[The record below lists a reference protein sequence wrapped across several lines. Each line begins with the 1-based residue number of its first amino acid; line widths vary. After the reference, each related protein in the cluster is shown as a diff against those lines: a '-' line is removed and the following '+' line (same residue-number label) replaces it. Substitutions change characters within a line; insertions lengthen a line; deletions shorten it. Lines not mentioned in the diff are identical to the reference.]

1 MHDLDVAQVRIRKVL
16 KLVDELDLD
25 ADELRALR
33 AELDVRGECEVD
45 LDACADADERKLA
58 LKIKNRIDAAACGA
72 TPMISMTEASR
83 VLRER
88 RKARGRQSA
97 G

>member
-1 MHDLDVAQVRIRKVL
+1 ML
-16 KLVDELDLD
+16 KLVDELELD
-25 ADELRALR
+25 DDELRALR
-33 AELDVRGECEVD
+33 AELDARGECEVD
-45 LDACADADERKLA
+45 LDACADDDERKLA
-58 LKIKNRIDAAACGA
+58 LKIKNRIDAAARGA
-72 TPMISMTEASR
+72 TPTISMTEASR